1 MGDDHRI
8 TVLVVQAPLPR
19 TVTEL
24 RVCLSAGSTVCD
36 ALREAQIEVPSV
48 DEGGRTPGL
57 SVWSRR
63 VEPGHVLRDGD
74 RVEIT
79 RDLRVDPKVAR
90 RERFAS
96 QGSRTTGLFKQKRP
110 GAKAGY

>member
-1 MGDDHRI
+1 MEDEGRI
-8 TVLVVQAPLPR
+8 TVLVVQAPQPR

-24 RVCLSAGSTVCD
+24 RVHLPAGSTVGD
-36 ALREAQIEVPSV
+36 ALREAHFPVPSI
-48 DEGGRTPGL
+48 DEEGRTPGL
-57 SVWSRR
+57 SLWSRR

-74 RVEIT
+74 RVELT

-96 QGSRTTGLFKQKRP
+96 QGSRTTGLFRQKRP